1 MVTIRINRQKHTI
14 KVDWG
19 AEANIILAKSYQ
31 ELYSKPSCNQ
41 VKQKLKP
48 YASPLFPLMGQ
59 FTVNISVNEKQ
70 ITTIIFVTKNHNKHS
85 LMNKYTAFDLS
96 ILQIIIINQK
106 VTINLQNIDVSVDDD
121 QDLHTLHIQDVQHM
135 EYS

>member
-1 MVTIRINRQKHTI
+1 
-14 KVDWG
+14 
-19 AEANIILAKSYQ
+19 
-31 ELYSKPSCNQ
+31 
-41 VKQKLKP
+41 
-48 YASPLFPLMGQ
+48 
-59 FTVNISVNEKQ
+59 
-70 ITTIIFVTKNHNKHS
+70 
-85 LMNKYTAFDLS
+85 MNKYTAFDLS

>member
-1 MVTIRINRQKHTI
+1 MV
-14 KVDWG
+14 
-19 AEANIILAKSYQ
+19 
-31 ELYSKPSCNQ
+31 
-41 VKQKLKP
+41 
-48 YASPLFPLMGQ
+48 Q
-59 FTVNISVNEKQ
+59 FTVNISVNGKQ

-135 EYS
+135 EYSQMAKHLTPPETSKAFPQKISDLPQEG